1 MIMKVVMQIVAVAE
15 KSWYHY
21 PHGKRHYSCR
31 LQPRCSSVT
40 PTPLFP
46 SSGQLCHSRAVCP
59 CVGSESAADPSPPD
73 TDFPHSVM
81 WNINYHS
88 SIEISLTCGLLFLR
102 VMQVTKAVM
111 SRIKRTVARII
122 IILILVLSWRWLETI
137 RSVLTWP
144 SPVRD
149 GISFVIKCLL
159 RWRFSIPGLWR
170 VFSRVFSGLTAN
182 QWHRPDRGPPKS
194 IFFSVNHLKF

>member
-1 MIMKVVMQIVAVAE
+1 MKVVIQIVLVAE
-15 KSWYHY
+15 N

-59 CVGSESAADPSPPD
+59 CVGSESAADPRPPD
-73 TDFPHSVM
+73 TDFPHSVVFF
-81 WNINYHS
+81 
-88 SIEISLTCGLLFLR
+88 FLR

-122 IILILVLSWRWLETI
+122 IILILV
-137 RSVLTWP
+137 
-144 SPVRD
+144 
-149 GISFVIKCLL
+149 
-159 RWRFSIPGLWR
+159 
-170 VFSRVFSGLTAN
+170 
-182 QWHRPDRGPPKS
+182 
-194 IFFSVNHLKF
+194 